1 MPLSKIIASEAA
13 EALMPLGDHLDELR
27 RRLIWALAGL
37 VPILGVCLGFGAQIL
52 EFLIKP
58 VEEALEAQGFPGSLV
73 AIGPAEAFSTYMEV
87 GVIAAVVVG
96 APWILYQLWLFVAPG
111 LYSSERRYV
120 YLLLPLSS
128 SLMIG
133 ALVFLYTLVL
143 PLVLAFFVSF
153 GVSLGVRE
161 AKQSA
166 PPAGSAFLSAPVL
179 SSDPVSPQAGDIW
192 VNTSLHAVRI
202 CVVGGPNPEVSS
214 LKLTKEAG
222 IRPEFRVKDYVN
234 LLQSLTIAFVAG
246 FQTPVVVLLLGWAGF
261 VTPAFLHQ
269 FRKHAVFV
277 TAIVA
282 ALLTPGDASTMLLLW
297 LPLYLLYELGGILLR
312 VFPSERIARAR
323 AAEVNPEDVDTL

>member
-1 MPLSKIIASEAA
+1 
-13 EALMPLGDHLDELR
+13 MPLGDHLDELR

-37 VPILGVCLGFGAQIL
+37 VPILCVCLGFGAQIL
-52 EFLIKP
+52 EFLIHP
-58 VEEALEAQGFPGSLV
+58 VEQALEAQGFPGSLV

-87 GVIAAVVVG
+87 GFIAAVVVG

-128 SLMIG
+128 CLMMG

-153 GVSLGVRE
+153 GSSLGVRE
-161 AKQSA
+161 AKLA
-166 PPAGSAFLSAPVL
+166 PPPAGAIFPSAPVL
-179 SSDPVSPQAGDIW
+179 AADPDSPKPGDIW
-192 VNTSLHAVRI
+192 VNTTLHAVRI
-202 CVVGGPNPEVSS
+202 CVVGGPTPQVSS

-222 IRPEFRVKDYVN
+222 IRPEFRVKDYVG

-261 VTPAFLHQ
+261 VTPTFLKQ

-282 ALLTPGDASTMLLLW
+282 ALLTPGDVSTMLLLW
-297 LPLYLLYELGGILLR
+297 APLFLLYELGGVLLR
-312 VFPSERIARAR
+312 FFPSERVARAR
-323 AAEVNPEDVDTL
+323 AGDVNPEDHDTL